1 MEDADQKV
9 PVAATPASEWKV
21 EESELQT
28 LPSGNVVRLKRPQLS
43 GMIRRGEIPNPLLQA
58 AGAMEAGQ
66 LPDDM
71 AQAVELTDL
80 LVSLAFVEP
89 TIALED
95 PADGDLPIDKLTDA
109 DKGFVAAWIK
119 RDVAAMARFRGERP
133 GADRG
138 EGSGA
143 VRDAA

>member
-1 MEDADQKV
+1 MADDKIA
-9 PVAATPASEWKV
+9 PTTAGGWKL

-28 LPSGNVVRLKRPQLS
+28 LPSGNVALLKRPQLS
-43 GMIRRGEIPNPLLQA
+43 GMIRRGEIPNPLLHA

-66 LPDDM
+66 LPEDM

-80 LVSLAFVEP
+80 LVSLAFVKP
-89 TIALED
+89 KVALED
-95 PADGDLPIDKLTDA
+95 AGDGELPIDAISDA

-119 RDVAAMARFRGERP
+119 RDVAAMSTFRGERP
-133 GADRG
+133 GADSG
-138 EGSGA
+138 EDRGA

>member
-1 MEDADQKV
+1 M
-9 PVAATPASEWKV
+9 TTRASDWKREQPETV
-21 EESELQT
+21 R
-28 LPSGNVVRLKRPQLS
+28 LPSGNEPTLQRPQLS

-58 AGAMEAGQ
+58 AGAMDAGQ

-80 LVSLAFVEP
+80 LISLAFVEP
-89 TIALED
+89 RIALED
-95 PADGDLPIDKLTDA
+95 PGPDELPIDWLSDA

-119 RDVAAMARFRGERP
+119 RDVEAMARFRGESA
-133 GADRG
+133 GVGRG
-138 EGSGA
+138 EGRGA